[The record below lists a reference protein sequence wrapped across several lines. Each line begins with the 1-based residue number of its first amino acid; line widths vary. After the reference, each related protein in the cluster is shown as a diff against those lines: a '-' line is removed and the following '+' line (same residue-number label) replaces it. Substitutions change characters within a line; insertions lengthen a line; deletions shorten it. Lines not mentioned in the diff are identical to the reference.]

1 MDVGGISN
9 MRNKEWYRI
18 VLFYYSSKNPI
29 TVTERLY
36 SSYGR
41 AYAAARMYAKR
52 YECCYLVKQLTFN
65 DMSKYNL

>member
-1 MDVGGISN
+1 MWGISN

-29 TVTERLY
+29 TVIERLY

-41 AYAAARMYAKR
+41 ACAAACMYAKQ

-65 DMSKYNL
+65 DMSKCNL

>member
-1 MDVGGISN
+1 MWGISN

-29 TVTERLY
+29 TVIERLY

-41 AYAAARMYAKR
+41 ACAAACMYAKQ
-52 YECCYLVKQLTFN
+52 YECYYLVKQLTFN
-65 DMSKYNL
+65 DMSKCNL